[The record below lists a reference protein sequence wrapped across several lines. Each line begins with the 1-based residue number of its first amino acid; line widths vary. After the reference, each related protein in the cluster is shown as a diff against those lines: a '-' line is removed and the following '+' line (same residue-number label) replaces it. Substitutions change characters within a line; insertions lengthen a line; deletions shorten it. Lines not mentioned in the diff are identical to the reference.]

1 MSLVSVDG
9 EPLQGYCTVVWLV
22 KPTFDGAVILLVTLN
37 FLLKT
42 KLQRLNLS
50 LSEKRLWL
58 HQCSS
63 CAHELSGKHLY
74 IGYGDVCQ

>member
-1 MSLVSVDG
+1 MSLVPVDG

-22 KPTFDGAVILLVTLN
+22 KPTSDGAVILPVTLN

-42 KLQRLNLS
+42 KLQCLNIS
-50 LSEKRLWL
+50 LSEKRLCL

-63 CAHELSGKHLY
+63 YAHELSGKRLCV
-74 IGYGDVCQ
+74 GSGDVCQ